1 MNATANK
8 IETQMDIEMIRLE
21 LSSKLAQHF
30 SVQSVSSRIVNPYR
44 IRNNALQT
52 AIIVGLEFIIN
63 KKERYLTFATWSEEN
78 GEVMFTRPKE
88 GIADFLTS
96 EIRSHDFRYR
106 LTNDINTRFD
116 LLGRF
121 IDSWISMRA
130 LNEMREVIRHYAEQI
145 NPNAD
150 YCLGYKVT
158 AHHKHT
164 KTFDSRFE
172 ILVRKGDEDKY
183 TAYNGEFLSGQLHH
197 VADREN
203 VIVTMEDVFGV

>member
-1 MNATANK
+1 MITVATPTA
-8 IETQMDIEMIRLE
+8 TYMDVEMIRLE
-21 LSSKLAQHF
+21 LATKLAQHF
-30 SVQSVSSRIVNPYR
+30 SVQSVSSRIVNPYK
-44 IRNNALQT
+44 IRNNDLQSV
-52 AIIVGLEFIIN
+52 IVIGLEFIIN
-63 KKERYLTFATWSEEN
+63 KKERYLTFASLPKDS

-96 EIRSHDFRYR
+96 DIRVHDFRYR
-106 LTNDINTRFD
+106 LTNDVNTRFD
-116 LLGRF
+116 LIGRF

-130 LNEMREVIRHYAEQI
+130 LNEMRDVIRDYATKL
-145 NPNAD
+145 NPDAD

-183 TAYNGEFLSGQLHH
+183 TAYIGEFLSGKLHY
-197 VADREN
+197 VANKEN